1 MSSDSSSNYDGNV
14 LFDDDELISRSDSR
28 SSDTE
33 AESTHCFHPEQPDF
47 IPPTSQTP
55 PSIRGYQNHSFQSAY
70 PLKLHNAR
78 EVGVLLAAL
87 IREFITNA
95 PLPTNHKRGTIQV
108 PD

>member
-1 MSSDSSSNYDGNV
+1 MSSDSSSNYDENV

-33 AESTHCFHPEQPDF
+33 AESTRFHSEQPDF
-47 IPPTSQTP
+47 IPPTFQTP
-55 PSIRGYQNHSFQSAY
+55 PSILGYQNHSFQSAY